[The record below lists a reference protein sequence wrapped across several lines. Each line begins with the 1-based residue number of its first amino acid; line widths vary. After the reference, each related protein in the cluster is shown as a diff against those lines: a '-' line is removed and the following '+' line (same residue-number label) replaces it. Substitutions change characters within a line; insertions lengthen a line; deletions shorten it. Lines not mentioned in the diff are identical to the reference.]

1 MDPAKPIGFGPQF
14 NVHVVGDRELLL
26 LSEQRSFRLV
36 GKLYVALVP
45 FLDGKH
51 TGEEIIS
58 AFAGRIAP
66 DRLRQV
72 LMDLLAKSYAHYFD
86 KAAPATRQALWVEL
100 DLPPAE
106 AERNLSNRS
115 LAVIAATEQGPA
127 AEGARLLR
135 EAALDSGIPLLDAD
149 QANIT
154 VVSVDD
160 YLRADLK
167 ELSVRLRRQGRAWM
181 PFKAGGGMPM
191 LGPLF
196 RPAAAPCWQCLATA
210 MIENRPGDAVVG
222 RQNDAARPAR
232 SFTTASLRLA
242 ANFAALE
249 IARALGQSEPSTL
262 ERHVLVLDLK
272 TRSASEHFVRAQ
284 SDCPV
289 CGAPHDPLAVLERGK
304 APLRLQSRPVSPEV
318 DGGWRSLTAAEVVQR
333 LGCHVSPITGL
344 ISGLQDLSL
353 GDGLPVFTARQVGP
367 VAIDVRANRLAG
379 KPGGAA
385 GKGMSETQ
393 AKASCLAEAMER
405 YLGHYTSREPRL
417 RAPWSAMKDAAPHPY
432 ELLNFSD
439 RQYEIRDSWNA
450 TATSHNLIAER
461 FDESRA
467 IEWTPAWSLSHDRLR
482 WLPTRYCY
490 YGYVDSAASSGVDN
504 KFCVA
509 NSNGCASG
517 STIEEAILQGFFEL
531 VERDACA
538 LWWYNRIPR
547 PAFRLDSPF
556 ARRVEAYCERQA
568 RGLHVIDATTDFG
581 IPTAIAVSYD
591 RAEGNG
597 IVLGLGAH
605 LDAEVAISR
614 ALSEVNQML
623 SLDAVAT
630 KRDPGDHDVPILRWM
645 KHNTLQTDP
654 YCRAD
659 GSVPA
664 GRYSRPRFDSLKDA
678 IEHCVRIVADRGH
691 EMIVLDCSRPEIDFA
706 VARVVV
712 PGMRHFWARL
722 GAGRLY
728 QTPVDMGWLDRPLR
742 EEELNPLAFVF

>member
-1 MDPAKPIGFGPQF
+1 
-14 NVHVVGDRELLL
+14 
-26 LSEQRSFRLV
+26 
-36 GKLYVALVP
+36 
-45 FLDGKH
+45 
-51 TGEEIIS
+51 
-58 AFAGRIAP
+58 
-66 DRLRQV
+66 
-72 LMDLLAKSYAHYFD
+72 
-86 KAAPATRQALWVEL
+86 
-100 DLPPAE
+100 
-106 AERNLSNRS
+106 
-115 LAVIAATEQGPA
+115 
-127 AEGARLLR
+127 
-135 EAALDSGIPLLDAD
+135 
-149 QANIT
+149 
-154 VVSVDD
+154 
-160 YLRADLK
+160 
-167 ELSVRLRRQGRAWM
+167 M
-181 PFKAGGGMPM
+181 PFKAGGSMPM

-196 RPAAAPCWQCLATA
+196 RPMAAPCWQCLATA
-210 MIENRPGDAVVG
+210 MTENRPGDAVVG
-222 RQNDAARPAR
+222 RQNEVVRPAR

-249 IARALGQSEPSTL
+249 IARALGQSAPSSL
-262 ERHVLVLDLK
+262 ERHVLTLDLK

-284 SDCPV
+284 PDCPA
-289 CGAPHDPLAVLERGK
+289 CGAPHDPLAVLEHGK
-304 APLRLQSRPVSPEV
+304 APLRLRSRPLSAEV
-318 DGGWRSLTAAEVVQR
+318 DGGWRSLTAAQVVER

-367 VAIDVRANRLAG
+367 VAIDVRANRLIA

-385 GKGMSETQ
+385 GKGMSEIQ

-405 YLGHYTSREPRL
+405 YLGHYTGREPRL
-417 RAPWSAMKDAAPHPY
+417 RAAWGAMKETAPHPC

-439 RQYEIRDSWNA
+439 HQYEIRETWN
-450 TATSHNLIAER
+450 TTSTPHNLVAER

-490 YGYVDSAASSGVDN
+490 YGYVDSAASGDADN

-538 LWWYNRIPR
+538 LWWYNRIRR
-547 PAFRLDSPF
+547 PAFRLESPF
-556 ARRVEAYCERQA
+556 ARRVEAYCERQN

-581 IPTAIAVSYD
+581 IPTAIAISYD

-623 SLDAVAT
+623 SLDVVAA
-630 KRDPGDHDVPILRWM
+630 KRDAGEHDVPIPQWL

-654 YCRAD
+654 YCMAD
-659 GSVPA
+659 GFVPA
-664 GRYSRPRFDSLKDA
+664 SRYERPRFGDLKDA
-678 IEHCVRIVADRGH
+678 IGQCTRIVAERGH
-691 EMIVLDCSRPEIDFA
+691 EMIVLDCSRPQIDFA

-728 QTPVDMGWLDRPLR
+728 QTPVDMGWLDRPLS